1 MNRPFGKR
9 EKVQIS
15 LLTLACVI
23 VVLGILFLVNAMQE
37 DPANG
42 FFPAFCAMDNILAKY
57 IIVILTM
64 ACGIMLFSNV
74 AVTLED
80 RKLRNGLTIGVTTFS
95 TVLTVPLVY
104 VFFAILPYAGDPV
117 AFEELNALD
126 AIMRMDLIYQG
137 FVAWFGDGAF
147 LWVVL
152 VFMLLLSLV
161 FITFPLLTGILAVK
175 CDKTL
180 GFKKKGGFG
189 VVVLPVVA
197 RQRAEAEAAAAAAA
211 EESGESGQTGEG
223 EEGEPSA
230 AGEES
235 EAAFA
240 AACAAD
246 KAEESRPE

>member
-104 VFFAILPYAGDPV
+104 VFIAILPYAGNPV
-117 AFEELNALD
+117 PFEQLNALD

-137 FVAWFGDGAF
+137 AF
-147 LWVVL
+147 MWVVL
-152 VFMLLLSLV
+152 VFMLLLSIV
-161 FITFPLLTGILAVK
+161 FITFPLVTGILAVK

-189 VVVLPVVA
+189 VIVLPVVA
-197 RQRAEAEAAAAAAA
+197 KQLAAAEAAG
-211 EESGESGQTGEG
+211 ETTVPEDESER
-223 EEGEPSA
+223 
-230 AGEES
+230 

-240 AACAAD
+240 AACDAD
-246 KAEESRPE
+246 KAEEAEAVAHDEEA